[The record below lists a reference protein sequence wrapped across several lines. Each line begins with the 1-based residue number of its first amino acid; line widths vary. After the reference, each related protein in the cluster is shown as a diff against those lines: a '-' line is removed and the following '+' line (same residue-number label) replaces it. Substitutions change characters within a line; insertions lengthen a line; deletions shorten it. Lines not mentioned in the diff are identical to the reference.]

1 MSTNKRI
8 DKICMLIVA
17 AALLIT
23 VIFCSGE
30 RFGLAKANTSP
41 AYATRLFDPAKVHT
55 IDILMDDWDEFLT
68 TCKNEEYSP
77 CTVLIDNQAYTNV
90 GIRAKGNTSLSQV
103 ESYGSS
109 RYSFKIEFD
118 HYDSSKTYYG
128 LDQLCLN
135 NIIQD
140 NTYMKDFL
148 VYQMMASAGVASPL
162 CSYAQIN
169 VNGEEW
175 GLYLA
180 IESVQDS
187 FLSRNYGNENGDLY
201 KPDSTSMGGG
211 RGNGKEF
218 DMNKMMNQD
227 DSFDQ
232 PPVSEDEKEN
242 GSADTDAE
250 SDSDSQD
257 TEQPQTITGATSSS
271 PSENE
276 NDPADGMQD
285 RPVPPDMPSGMN
297 QQMPPEMPG
306 GGDGAEGMN
315 PQMPPEMPDGMQM
328 PPGMPGQTGSN
339 TEDTTDDAAQDPA
352 ENNLSEDAA
361 SNESDSTS
369 EQSRVPQRPDGMKQ
383 GMPGGMGGQGAMGSD
398 DTLLKYIDEDPE
410 SYSNI
415 FDSAKT
421 DVSDVDKTRLIQSL
435 KNLSEGTSL
444 DSALNLDKVIA
455 YFVVHNFVLNFDSY
469 TGSMIHN
476 YYLYEND
483 GQMQMIPWDYN
494 LAFGGFQD
502 AGGAQNLVNYPI
514 DSPVSGGD
522 ASDRPMLAWI
532 FNDAQYIELY
542 HQYFA
547 EFLSEWFENGEFER
561 FIDQTEEM
569 IAPYV
574 QSDPTKFCT
583 YEEFKTAVSTLREF
597 CLLRAESIEAQL
609 NGTIGSTS
617 DTQDPSTLIETGD
630 MEISDMGE
638 MHIGGEGRGD
648 GTDRQPFEQRQNTDN
663 RNTDNQTAA
672 DEPEG
677 ESTGSIEDS
686 LTSPSPSTPEQA
698 AGNATDPGFS
708 EESGNMP
715 SMPGETDSA
724 PVADP
729 AQNRDPMQGN
739 GMSFNGD
746 MRTPD
751 GDKPGDLPSQ
761 HYADKNA
768 WIMTGVC
775 SAVLGIALVFV
786 CRFKRRR

>member
-17 AALLIT
+17 AAVLIT
-23 VIFCSGE
+23 VLFCSGE
-30 RFGLAKANTSP
+30 RFGLVKANTSA
-41 AYATRLFDPAKVHT
+41 AYATRLFDPSKVHT
-55 IDILMDDWDEFLT
+55 IDILMDDWDEFLS
-68 TCKNEEYSP
+68 TCKSEEYSP

-90 GIRAKGNTSLSQV
+90 GIRAKGNTSLSLV

-118 HYDSSKTYYG
+118 HYDNSKTYFG

-148 VYQMMASAGVASPL
+148 VYQMMGSAGVASPL

-201 KPDSTSMGGG
+201 KPDSMSMGGG

-227 DSFDQ
+227 ESFDQ
-232 PPVSEDEKEN
+232 QSQSEDEMANETPDPK
-242 GSADTDAE
+242 SE

-257 TEQPQTITGATSSS
+257 AAQPQTITGASSS
-271 PSENE
+271 TSLEKDFSGE
-276 NDPADGMQD
+276 MQD
-285 RPVPPDMPSGMN
+285 RPMPPDMPEGMN
-297 QQMPPEMPG
+297 QQIP
-306 GGDGAEGMN
+306 
-315 PQMPPEMPDGMQM
+315 PQMQAEENWADGMKPQTPQEKPEDAQM
-328 PPGMPGQTGSN
+328 PSQMPGQTDRN
-339 TEDTTDDAAQDPA
+339 TENATDNAAQESA
-352 ENNLSEDAA
+352 ENNATGNDT
-361 SNESDSTS
+361 SNESDSRP
-369 EQSRVPQRPDGMKQ
+369 EQFWTPQRLDDMKQ
-383 GMPGGMGGQGAMGSD
+383 GMPGGMGGEGAMGSD
-398 DTLLKYIDEDPE
+398 DTLLKYIDENTE

-421 DVSDVDKTRLIQSL
+421 DVTDADKTRLIQSL
-435 KNLSEGTSL
+435 KKLSEGTSL
-444 DSALNLDKVIA
+444 DSTLNLDKVIA
-455 YFVVHNFVLNFDSY
+455 YFVVHNSVLNFDSY

-476 YYLYEND
+476 YYLYEDD
-483 GQMQMIPWDYN
+483 GQLQMIPWDYN

-532 FNDAQYIELY
+532 FNDAQYTELY

-617 DTQDPSTLIETGD
+617 ETQDPSTLIETGD
-630 MEISDMGE
+630 MQISDMGE
-638 MHIGGEGRGD
+638 MHIGGQEHGEGG
-648 GTDRQPFEQRQNTDN
+648 DRQPFGHRQNTDN
-663 RNTDNQTAA
+663 RNTVNESAA
-672 DEPEG
+672 DESEG
-677 ESTGSIEDS
+677 ESTGSIDS
-686 LTSPSPSTPEQA
+686 APETPSPTTPEQA
-698 AGNATDPGFS
+698 AGNSLDPAAS
-708 EESGNMP
+708 NLSGNMP
-715 SMPGETDSA
+715 SMPGEMNSDSG
-724 PVADP
+724 ADST
-729 AQNRDPMQGN
+729 QNGNPMRD
-739 GMSFNGD
+739 SDTLFSGD
-746 MRTPD
+746 MMTPD
-751 GDKPGDLPSQ
+751 GGKPGDFSSQQ

-775 SAVLGIALVFV
+775 SAVLVVALVFV
-786 CRFKRRR
+786 CRFKRRK